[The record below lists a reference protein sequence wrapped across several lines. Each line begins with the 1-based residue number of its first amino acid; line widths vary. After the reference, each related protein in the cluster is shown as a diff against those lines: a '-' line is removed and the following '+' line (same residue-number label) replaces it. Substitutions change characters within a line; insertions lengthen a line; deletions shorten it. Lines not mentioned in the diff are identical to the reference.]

1 MYYNLGM
8 PVLDSIKITLS
19 ADDVGLV
26 LHIRPGSSE
35 SVRGLLDEAL
45 PLLRPRAF
53 FRDARIGRRE
63 DAALEIGG
71 IRFSS
76 RLLVHNLEGTD
87 LVFPFVL
94 TVGEGLEKA
103 ASAQGDLLRQYYL
116 ETIADLALSAAAEGL
131 KAHIQGLFGLK
142 KLGLM
147 DPGSLEDWPIAEQA
161 PLFALLGDTE
171 GRLGVRLTD
180 SLLMVP
186 RKSISGILFPSEES
200 FTSCRLCPRN
210 PCQGR
215 RVDYEPELR
224 RSFGL
229 EDEAP

>member
-1 MYYNLGM
+1 M
-8 PVLDSIKITLS
+8 PVLDNIKITLS
-19 ADDVGLV
+19 ADDVGRILR
-26 LHIRPGSSE
+26 IRDDGGE
-35 SVRGLLDEAL
+35 SVRELLEFAR

-53 FRDARIGRRE
+53 FRDAHIGRRE
-63 DAALEIGG
+63 EAALEIGG
-71 IRFSS
+71 IRFTS
-76 RLLVHNLEGTD
+76 RVLVHNLEGTD

-94 TVGEGLEKA
+94 TVGGALESA
-103 ASAQGDLLRQYYL
+103 ASSAGDLLRQYYL
-116 ETIADLALSAAAEGL
+116 ESIADLALSEAAEGL
-131 KAHIQGLFGLK
+131 KEHIQGVFGLK

-186 RKSISGILFPSEES
+186 RKSISGIVFPSEES
-200 FTSCRLCPRN
+200 FMSCRLCPRS

-215 RVDYEPELR
+215 RADYEPGLR

-229 EDEAP
+229 EDEIQ

>member
-1 MYYNLGM
+1 
-8 PVLDSIKITLS
+8 
-19 ADDVGLV
+19 
-26 LHIRPGSSE
+26 
-35 SVRGLLDEAL
+35 
-45 PLLRPRAF
+45 
-53 FRDARIGRRE
+53 
-63 DAALEIGG
+63 
-71 IRFSS
+71 
-76 RLLVHNLEGTD
+76 
-87 LVFPFVL
+87 
-94 TVGEGLEKA
+94 
-103 ASAQGDLLRQYYL
+103 
-116 ETIADLALSAAAEGL
+116 
-131 KAHIQGLFGLK
+131 LK